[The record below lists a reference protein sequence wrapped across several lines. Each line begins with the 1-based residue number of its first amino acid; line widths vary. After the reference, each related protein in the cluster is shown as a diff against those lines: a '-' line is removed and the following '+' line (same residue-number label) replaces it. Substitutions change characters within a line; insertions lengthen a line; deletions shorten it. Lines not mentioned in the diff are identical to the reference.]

1 MAVDWGLAG
10 RIGGVGFGIVFA
22 VLIILAVVIWLT
34 GLVIS
39 KISTSKGEANDSK
52 KGA

>member
-1 MAVDWGLAG
+1 MDWGFAG
-10 RIGGVGFGIVFA
+10 QIGGLGFGIVFA

-34 GLVIS
+34 GLVIN
-39 KISTSKGEANDSK
+39 KIDTSEDESIERK